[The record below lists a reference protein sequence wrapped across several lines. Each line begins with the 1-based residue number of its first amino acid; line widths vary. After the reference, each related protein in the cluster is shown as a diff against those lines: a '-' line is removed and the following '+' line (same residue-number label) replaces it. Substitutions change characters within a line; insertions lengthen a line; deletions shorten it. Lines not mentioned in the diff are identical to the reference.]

1 MMLEHY
7 LPFYLAPMSLQL
19 IQQLH
24 KMTSFKSS
32 FKLYG
37 SYEDNNDKVDNADNS
52 SNNESIVGPQI
63 YDISSG
69 SN

>member
-1 MMLEHY
+1 
-7 LPFYLAPMSLQL
+7 
-19 IQQLH
+19 
-24 KMTSFKSS
+24 MTSFKSS

-69 SN
+69 SNWIIRFLYT